1 MSERKITLKKSRPT
15 KFDRRIRKNF
25 LVVVSISLVVMILQ
39 LINNTSSI
47 NQFIFHDTN
56 DYFMD
61 FYNSI
66 YHANNNPYAL
76 RSIYPPFTYL
86 IYKFFSIFIS
96 NDIISQGSLA
106 IRDSQG
112 GNIAFMV
119 FQMSSFIPLILGVNN
134 FINGIKL
141 DKAIFTGIVL
151 LTSPFLFAYERGN
164 IIILS
169 LVLLMIFVFMKD
181 SESKILREV
190 SFICLAMSACIKV
203 YPALFGLLLIK
214 DKRYKDAIR
223 TIVYGILI
231 FFVPFI
237 FFGGISS
244 IVGMLEG
251 IVLTTDMFS
260 MIGFGYLVDLGSS
273 LRLLFNGI
281 LGIDGVFLETI
292 SKVLPYVLLIS
303 GCVCLWAIK
312 KEWKQVCLL
321 TTLIVLVPGFSW
333 TYVLVFFIIP
343 LIMFINEENKNKR
356 DYIYLLFFILIFG
369 SWPTEVISSLS
380 WGYPVSGNQILQ
392 MIGTLGLNITLM
404 IEGMYNIF
412 KYIKRYMKSKKSS
425 SLRELAS
432 ISREG

>member
-1 MSERKITLKKSRPT
+1 MKKSRPT
-15 KFDRRIRKNF
+15 KFDRKIRKNF
-25 LVVVSISLVVMILQ
+25 LVLVSISLAVMILQ
-39 LINNTSSI
+39 LISNTSSI
-47 NQFIFHDTN
+47 NQIIFHDIN

-66 YHANNNPYAL
+66 YHANNDPYAL

-96 NDIISQGSLA
+96 NDIISHGSLA

-112 GNIAFMV
+112 GNIALLV
-119 FQMSSFIPLILGVNN
+119 FQMTSFIPLILGVNN
-134 FINGIKL
+134 FNKGTKL
-141 DKAIFTGIVL
+141 EKAIFTSIVL

-169 LVLLMIFVFMKD
+169 LVLLMMFVFIKD
-181 SESKILREV
+181 NENKVLREL

-203 YPALFGLLLIK
+203 YPAIFGLLLIK
-214 DKRYKDAIR
+214 DKRYKEAIR

-231 FFVPFI
+231 FFIPFM

-260 MIGFGYLVDLGSS
+260 MVGFGYLVDLGSS

-281 LGIDGVFLETI
+281 LGIDGVFIQTI
-292 SKVLPYVLLIS
+292 AKVLPYMLLVG
-303 GCVCLWAIK
+303 GCVCLWSIK

-333 TYVLVFFIIP
+333 TYVLIFFIIP

-356 DYIYLLFFILIFG
+356 DYIYLIFFVLIFG
-369 SWPTEVISSLS
+369 SWPTEVITSLS

-392 MIGTLGLNITLM
+392 MIGTVGLSISLM
-404 IEGMYNIF
+404 IEGIYNIF
-412 KYIKRYMKSKKSS
+412 KYIKRKKLS
-425 SLRELAS
+425 SLS
-432 ISREG
+432 KIISNSVEG